1 MIWVCSICVG
11 CLNEILHIISLFS
24 RIADEFV
31 AMFRDRTGY
40 PIVEPAHMVRLV
52 FHITSF
58 K

>member
-1 MIWVCSICVG
+1 MSD
-11 CLNEILHIISLFS
+11 LTSLFS

-40 PIVEPAHMVRLV
+40 PIVEPAHMVRLIV
-52 FHITSF
+52 CITSF